1 MLSDV
6 ELYSSTSLPLKTTKL
21 EFDIAKTAK
30 KQKTIS
36 LRDGFLVYNLT
47 LN

>member
-21 EFDIAKTAK
+21 EFDITKTAK
-30 KQKTIS
+30 KNKKPS
-36 LRDGFLVYNLT
+36 L
-47 LN
+47 